1 MPFKSEAQRRFM
13 YAQHPEIAKRW
24 QKHTGKGADLPEKV
38 DKKKKKEKKAA
49 YELGFKIG
57 CKQAARGGNPFA
69 ALQNLW
75 RVFTR
80 NRAAQATMK
89 KIPAKPPV
97 PAPPVAKTP
106 VQAELE
112 RMKAEQAARAFKAQ
126 RKGQSPAQR
135 MGGY

>member
-13 YAQHPEIAKRW
+13 YARHPKIAERW

-38 DKKKKKEKKAA
+38 SKKAA
-49 YELGFKIG
+49 YELGFEVG

-69 ALQNLW
+69 ALQSLW
-75 RVFTR
+75 RVFAR

-89 KIPAKPPV
+89 KIPARPPA
-97 PAPPVAKTP
+97 PTPPVAKTP
-106 VQAELE
+106 VQSELE
-112 RMKAEQAARAFKAQ
+112 RMKAEQEARTLQAQ
-126 RKGQSPAQR
+126 RKGRSPAQR